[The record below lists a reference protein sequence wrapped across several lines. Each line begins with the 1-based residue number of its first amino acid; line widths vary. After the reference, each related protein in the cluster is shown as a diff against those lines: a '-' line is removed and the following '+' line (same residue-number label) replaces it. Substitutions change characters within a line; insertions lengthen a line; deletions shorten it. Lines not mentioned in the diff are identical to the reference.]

1 MNNYVVYC
9 SFHLENASQLDYNNA
24 FAGLDSLGLKRVVKG
39 SSGSNY
45 FLPGNSVLGVFQ
57 DQSSAA
63 LGTRVQQLIASAF
76 TARKLKSEIFLLVG
90 SADAVW
96 EFIQT
101 K

>member
-1 MNNYVVYC
+1 MNNYVVFC

-24 FAGLDSLGLKRVVKG
+24 FARLDGIGLKRVVKG
-39 SSGSNY
+39 YSGSNY
-45 FLPGNSVLGVFQ
+45 LLPGNSVLGVFQ
-57 DQSSAA
+57 DQSTAA
-63 LGTRVQQLIASAF
+63 LRPRVQQLIASAF
-76 TARKLKSEIFLLVG
+76 TAHKLKSEIFLLVG